1 MTRTFQ
7 SRSTVSF
14 DVVADFQ
21 LTPKEYKQAIK
32 KYGDLDQ
39 YAASEIDG
47 SRYEAIPALYEALS
61 DFTFR
66 GVIEITPKEEI

>member
-1 MTRTFQ
+1 MTRTFLA
-7 SRSTVSF
+7 RSTVSF

-47 SRYEAIPALYEALS
+47 SRYEANPASETGS
-61 DFTFR
+61 DFAFR
-66 GVIEITPKEEI
+66 GVIETTLKEEI